1 MQPDISGQNIEVTD
15 ALRAYVT
22 EKVDRLERHL
32 TNLMD
37 VHVVLAVED
46 YRHKAEINIK
56 VNGTTLHADAED
68 KDMYAAIDAMADK
81 IDRQARRHQGKSN
94 DHHRREARDAKER
107 QASEPGEPG
116 E

>member
-56 VNGTTLHADAED
+56 VKGTTLHADAED

-81 IDRQARRHQGKSN
+81 IDRQARRHHGQAT
-94 DHHRREARDAKER
+94 DHTAPRAGDVAEQPPGD
-107 QASEPGEPG
+107 SE
-116 E
+116 